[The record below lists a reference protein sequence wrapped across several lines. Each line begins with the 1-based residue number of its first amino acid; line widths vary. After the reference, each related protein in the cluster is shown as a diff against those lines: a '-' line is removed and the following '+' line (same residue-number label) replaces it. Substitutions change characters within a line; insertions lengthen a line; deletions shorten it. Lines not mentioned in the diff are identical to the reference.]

1 MALRNGKSDALPSDA
16 KHSTVPAG
24 APTWANSELIE
35 QTIRVW
41 QPYYTAP
48 LTPEEA
54 IAIIQSV
61 GRLVEVL
68 SGEPKP

>member
-1 MALRNGKSDALPSDA
+1 
-16 KHSTVPAG
+16 
-24 APTWANSELIE
+24 LIE

-61 GRLVEVL
+61 GRLIDVF
-68 SGEPKP
+68 SGGAVP